1 MLNNRPLIEVNDHE
15 VITPAHILGG
25 GNPNFDSD
33 FTGLDRDAV
42 REAVLREQNNLPH
55 LFRQAQE
62 RLTVFWQA
70 LWDQYLMSLRFS
82 VDKRGNK
89 YKKIPKKGDV
99 CIVWSKDPRRKW
111 KKAIILEVIPSAD
124 GAIRECKIKMD
135 TVVTTRPVNQLY
147 SLEIT
152 AEEFTKDEDQQVKT
166 DSGVVQKIKQKG
178 SKERGQV
185 SPEVLRPR
193 RAAAIAALERNREL
207 LLQDHNFR

>member
-1 MLNNRPLIEVNDHE
+1 M
-15 VITPAHILGG
+15 
-25 GNPNFDSD
+25 
-33 FTGLDRDAV
+33 
-42 REAVLREQNNLPH
+42 
-55 LFRQAQE
+55 FRQAQE

-152 AEEFTKDEDQQVKT
+152 AEEFTKEDQQIKT
-166 DSGVVQKIKQKG
+166 NNNTVQKSKQKG
-178 SKERGQV
+178 SIERSQV
-185 SPEVLRPR
+185 SPEALRPK
-193 RAAAIAALERNREL
+193 RAAAIAAMERNRDL